1 MAIRID
7 ALNGVGNYAPVSSI
21 NPVYSAWTNAP
32 VDEKSNLTLAE
43 IIKLMNVEKNKFSI
57 LWLLQRADWT
67 QLLNLMPKDQL
78 VNGLQ
83 FFDRDKL
90 LGLMMQQPPKF
101 IMNMIY
107 ALFTPAK
114 LVKKMPLSDLM
125 HILRAPQLDNRALIT
140 HMQDMDPRFLKQ
152 LLVNIFGMSAAQAER
167 MKPADMWSLFFH
179 TPKRRMMD
187 GFKTLPYEALQP
199 FVTGFLDKEKE
210 LLGFVSGAF
219 VDRVFDGMGKG
230 DPMEAC
236 CVLPEDRL
244 INMLCQLPDKFLV
257 QVADQIDDYVFMDY
271 LMTNQSTLLR
281 SLAGQ

>member
-1 MAIRID
+1 MVIRVD

-32 VDEKSNLTLAE
+32 IDENNNLSLAE

-57 LWLLQRADWT
+57 LWLLQRADWM
-67 QLLNLMPKDQL
+67 QLLYLLPKDML
-78 VNGLQ
+78 VSGLQ

-90 LGLMMQQPPKF
+90 LRQMMQQPPQF

-114 LVKKMPLSDLM
+114 LVKKMPLADLI
-125 HILRAPQLDNRALIT
+125 HILRAPQLDNRTLIK

-152 LLVNIFGMSAAQAER
+152 LLVNIYGMSPAQAER
-167 MKPADMWSLFFH
+167 MKPADMWNLFFH
-179 TPKRRMMD
+179 TPKRRMID

-199 FVTGFLDKEKE
+199 FVTGFMEKEKE

-219 VDRVFDGMGKG
+219 IDRLFDGMAKG
-230 DPMEAC
+230 DLMEAC
-236 CVLPEDRL
+236 AVLPEDRL

-271 LMTNQSTLLR
+271 LMANQSTLLR
-281 SLAGQ
+281 SLASQ